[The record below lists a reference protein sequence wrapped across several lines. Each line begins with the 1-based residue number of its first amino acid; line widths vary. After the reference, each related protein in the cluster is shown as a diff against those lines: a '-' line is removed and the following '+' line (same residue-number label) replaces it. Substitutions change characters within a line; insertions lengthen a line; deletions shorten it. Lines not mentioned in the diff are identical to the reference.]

1 MSGVSEISEDLV
13 QRPILGQEQACCDAS
28 SRFVGMLNGHNSLED
43 RAMVD
48 VGQVREFE
56 RVMRKHGG
64 VKHHIVI
71 LDAGHVKRCVIAARL
86 DADIAF
92 PPADHPEI
100 LSGSRHPISA

>member
-1 MSGVSEISEDLV
+1 
-13 QRPILGQEQACCDAS
+13 
-28 SRFVGMLNGHNSLED
+28 MLNGHNSLED

-56 RVMRKHGG
+56 RVRGEHGS

-71 LDAGHVKRCVIAARL
+71 LDAGHVQRCVIAARL

-92 PPADHPEI
+92 PPSRSPRNI
-100 LSGSRHPISA
+100 PGGSDIQFRRSES